1 MTKYTGFIT
10 FVGIKYFYP
19 TGKMNRVYFLINF
32 HPEGEP
38 EAPIC
43 YVIQGL
49 Q

>member
-1 MTKYTGFIT
+1 MTKYTGLIR
-10 FVGIKYFYP
+10 FVTIKYF
-19 TGKMNRVYFLINF
+19 TRGKMNRVYFLINF

>member
-1 MTKYTGFIT
+1 MTKDTGFIK
-10 FVGIKYFYP
+10 FVTIKS
-19 TGKMNRVYFLINF
+19 TGKMNRICFLIIF